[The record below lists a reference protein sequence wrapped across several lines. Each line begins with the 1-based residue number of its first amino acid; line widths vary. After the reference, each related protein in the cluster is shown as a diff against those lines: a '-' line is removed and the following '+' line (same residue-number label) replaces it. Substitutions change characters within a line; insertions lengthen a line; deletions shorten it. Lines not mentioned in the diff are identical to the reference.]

1 MNDLL
6 TWERGDTLKMVGKYE
21 YGSGCF
27 ESDIKYDHLTDR
39 WYVSFSG
46 GIYTNE
52 TYKELEDAAKYAEES
67 CNKFASVI
75 NRVISNETKASEQIT
90 RFLDGEEA

>member
-1 MNDLL
+1 MIRRPPRSTQGVSSAASDVYK
-6 TWERGDTLKMVGKYE
+6 RQ
-21 YGSGCF
+21 
-27 ESDIKYDHLTDR
+27 DIKYDHLTDR
-39 WYVSFSG
+39 WYVSFSE

-52 TYKELEDAAKYAEES
+52 TYKELEDAVKYAEEC